1 MAPCT
6 PEKADV
12 NPSLSFGLPQTCK
25 IRHNAQIESPVIS
38 DTMVSLVWLTT
49 HRNSVGEFP
58 QDDGS

>member
-38 DTMVSLVWLTT
+38 DTMVSLVWLTM

-58 QDDGS
+58 QDDGG